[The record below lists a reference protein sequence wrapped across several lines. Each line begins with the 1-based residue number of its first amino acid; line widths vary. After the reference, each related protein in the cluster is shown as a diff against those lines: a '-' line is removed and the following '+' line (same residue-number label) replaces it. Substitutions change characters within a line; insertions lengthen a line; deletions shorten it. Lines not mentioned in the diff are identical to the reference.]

1 MKKLNTGI
9 RGMINPGC
17 IYPVVL
23 RRCIVLLCFSLF
35 VLFSLHPACGASK
48 DAAMIYRIEGSGKIV
63 INGVA
68 KKTVLM
74 QQLKANDRVKIP
86 QKTSIVFLS
95 YKDRKKYRVTGSA
108 LVKITP
114 SGIALLQGNKNAVT
128 VLEKNTAFLFPAG
141 QEVTSTE
148 IGAYTIKEVFTS
160 SSIPGEKAPLKGIL
174 PPRSEQRIVLLFPD
188 VTTKTPVFR
197 WTDQKRSWTDPERMG
212 KYTVTLQPVI
222 NGEVRGM
229 IFQEKNVEGDSLRYP
244 SFLLPLQYGHEYRCT
259 VDEANAAKEESG
271 RAASYT
277 FRILSQSEL
286 RGLADKRQRFDE
298 LVTQDPDN
306 PDLYALMAAAYL
318 ENGLIGEAL
327 PFFEKLVQLVPGS
340 GKAYAKLSEVY
351 YKLGRVDEAYK
362 AGEKKG

>member
-1 MKKLNTGI
+1 MKKRNTGI

-17 IYPVVL
+17 ICPAVL
-23 RRCIVLLCFSLF
+23 RKCIVLLCFSFF

-63 INGVA
+63 INDVA

-114 SGIALLQGNKNAVT
+114 SGITLLQGNKNAVT

-160 SSIPGEKAPLKGIL
+160 SEKAPSKEIP
-174 PPRSEQRIVLLFPD
+174 PPRDEKRIVLLFPD

-197 WTDQKRSWTDPERMG
+197 WTDPKRRWTDPERMG
-212 KYTVTLQPVI
+212 KYTVTLVSI
-222 NGEVRGM
+222 TNGEVRGV
-229 IFQEKNVEGDSLRYP
+229 IFQEKNVEGDSLKYP
-244 SFLLPLQYGHEYRCT
+244 SSLLPLQYGREYKCT
-259 VDEANAAKEESG
+259 VDEANAGNEGPA

-286 RGLADKRQRFDE
+286 RGLADKRQRFEE

-306 PDLYALMAAAYL
+306 PDLYALMATAYL

-327 PFFEKLVQLVPGS
+327 PLFEKLVQLVPGS
-340 GKAYAKLSEVY
+340 GKAHAKLSEVY